1 MNHEDAAMRLIS
13 ICNHKGGCGKSATA
27 TNLAA
32 CLALKGK
39 HVLLVDLDPQCTATD
54 AMGLDVENLGKQM
67 YDVIVGEAD
76 LKDVIRHTEITGLDI
91 APCNMD
97 LKVAEK
103 QIEGQEG
110 NEYILKKQSPSF
122 DDYDFVIADTP
133 PNIGPLTLNSMAV
146 ATELIIPIQC
156 EYCSLRG
163 MSQLMTVADMA
174 EEALNNQPKRRI
186 LLTMYT
192 RTNIGNQV
200 VEAVRSHYGEKAY
213 QTVIP
218 RNIKVAEGPAQG
230 KPVVIYAPD
239 STGAVAYRALAEE
252 VLRDE

>member
-1 MNHEDAAMRLIS
+1 MRLIS

-27 TNLAA
+27 TNLAT

-39 HVLLVDLDPQCTATD
+39 RVLLIDLDPQCTATD
-54 AMGLDVENLGKQM
+54 AMGLNVEDLGKQM
-67 YDVIVGEAD
+67 YDVMLSEAE
-76 LKDVIRHTEITGLDI
+76 LKDIVRPTEIAGLDI

-110 NEYILKKQSPSF
+110 NEYILKKQMASLEG
-122 DDYDFVIADTP
+122 YDFVIMDTP

-146 ATELIIPIQC
+146 ATELIVPIQC

-163 MSQLMTVADMA
+163 MAQLMTVADMA
-174 EEALNNQPKRRI
+174 EEALGNRPKRRV

-200 VEAVRSHYGEKAY
+200 VDAVRSHYGQETFKM
-213 QTVIP
+213 VIP
-218 RNIKVAEGPAQG
+218 RSIKVAEGPAQG
-230 KPVVIYAPD
+230 KPVVTYAPA
-239 STGAVAYRALAEE
+239 STGALAYKALAKE
-252 VLRDE
+252 VLKDE

>member
-1 MNHEDAAMRLIS
+1 MRLIS

-39 HVLLVDLDPQCTATD
+39 HVLLIDLDPQCTATD

-67 YDVIVGEAD
+67 YDVMVNEAD
-76 LKDVIRHTEITGLDI
+76 LKDIVRPTEVPGLDI
-91 APCNMD
+91 APANMD

-103 QIEGQEG
+103 QIESQEG
-110 NEYILKKQSPSF
+110 NEYILKNQIAPLK
-122 DDYDFVIADTP
+122 DYDFVIMDTP
-133 PNIGPLTLNSMAV
+133 PNIAPLTLNSMAI

-163 MSQLMTVADMA
+163 MAQLMTVADMA
-174 EEALNNQPKRRI
+174 EEALDNRPKRRI

-200 VEAVRSHYGEKAY
+200 VEAVRSHYGDKAY

-230 KPVVIYAPD
+230 KPVVVYAPD
-239 STGAVAYRALAEE
+239 STGAAAYKALAEE

>member
-1 MNHEDAAMRLIS
+1 MRLIS

-39 HVLLVDLDPQCTATD
+39 HVLLIDLDPQCTATD

-67 YDVIVGEAD
+67 YDVMVNEAD
-76 LKDVIRHTEITGLDI
+76 LKDIVRPTEISGLDI
-91 APCNMD
+91 APANMD

-103 QIEGQEG
+103 KIESQEG
-110 NEYILKKQSPSF
+110 NEYILKNQMTSLN
-122 DDYDFVIADTP
+122 DYDFIIMDTP
-133 PNIGPLTLNSMAV
+133 PNIAPLTLNSMAI

-163 MSQLMTVADMA
+163 MAQLMTVADMA
-174 EEALNNQPKRRI
+174 EEALDNRPKRRI

-200 VEAVRSHYGEKAY
+200 VEAVRSHYGDKAY

-230 KPVVIYAPD
+230 KPVVVYAPD
-239 STGAVAYRALAEE
+239 STGAAAYKALAEE

>member
-1 MNHEDAAMRLIS
+1 MRLIS

-32 CLALKGK
+32 CLALDGM
-39 HVLLVDLDPQCTATD
+39 HVLLIDLDPQCTATD
-54 AMGLDVENLGKQM
+54 ALGLDVDNLGKQM
-67 YDVIVGEAD
+67 YDVMLKEAV
-76 LKDVIRHTEITGLDI
+76 LKDVIRPTVVPRLAI
-91 APCNMD
+91 APCNME

-110 NEYILKKQSPSF
+110 NEYILKEQMASM
-122 DDYDFVIADTP
+122 DDFDFVIMDTP

-163 MSQLMTVADMA
+163 MAQLMGVADMA
-174 EEALNNQPKRRI
+174 EAALGNRPKRRI

-200 VEAVRSHYGEKAY
+200 VEAVRSHYSEKAY
-213 QTVIP
+213 YTVIP

-239 STGAVAYRALAEE
+239 STGSAAYKALAVE
-252 VLRDE
+252 VLKDE

>member
-1 MNHEDAAMRLIS
+1 MRLIS

-32 CLALKGK
+32 CLAMKGK
-39 HVLLVDLDPQCTATD
+39 HVLLIDLDPQCTATD
-54 AMGLDVENLGKQM
+54 AMGLDVDNLGKQM
-67 YDVIVGEAD
+67 YDVIVKEAT
-76 LKDVIRHTEITGLDI
+76 LKEIVRSTEVRGLDI

-110 NEYILKKQSPSF
+110 NEYILKEQMASLEGF
-122 DDYDFVIADTP
+122 DFVIMDTP

-163 MSQLMTVADMA
+163 MSQLMNVADMA
-174 EEALNNQPKRRI
+174 EEALGNQPKRRI

-213 QTVIP
+213 SSIIP

-230 KPVVIYAPD
+230 KPVVVYAPD
-239 STGAVAYRALAEE
+239 STGSIAYQALAVE
-252 VLRDE
+252 VLKDE

>member
-1 MNHEDAAMRLIS
+1 MRLIS

-32 CLALKGK
+32 CLALNGK
-39 HVLLVDLDPQCTATD
+39 HVLLIDLDPQCTATD

-67 YDVIVGEAD
+67 YDVMINEAD
-76 LKDVIRHTEITGLDI
+76 LKDIVRPTEIPGLDI
-91 APCNMD
+91 APANMD

-110 NEYILKKQSPSF
+110 NEYILKNQIAFLK
-122 DDYDFVIADTP
+122 DYDFIIMDTP
-133 PNIGPLTLNSMAV
+133 PNIAPLTLNSMAI

-163 MSQLMTVADMA
+163 MAQLMNVADMA
-174 EEALNNQPKRRI
+174 EEALDNRPKRRI

-200 VEAVRSHYGEKAY
+200 VEAVRSHYGDKAY
-213 QTVIP
+213 QTIIP

-230 KPVVIYAPD
+230 KPVVVYAPD
-239 STGAVAYRALAEE
+239 STGAAAYKALAEE

>member
-1 MNHEDAAMRLIS
+1 MRLIS

-39 HVLLVDLDPQCTATD
+39 HVLLIDLDPQCTATD

-67 YDVIVGEAD
+67 YDVMVNEAD
-76 LKDVIRHTEITGLDI
+76 LKDIVRPTEVPGLDI
-91 APCNMD
+91 APANMD

-110 NEYILKKQSPSF
+110 NEYILKNQMTSLNN
-122 DDYDFVIADTP
+122 YDFIIMDTP
-133 PNIGPLTLNSMAV
+133 PNIAPLTLNSMAI

-163 MSQLMTVADMA
+163 MAQLMTVADMA
-174 EEALNNQPKRRI
+174 EEALDNRPKRRI

-200 VEAVRSHYGEKAY
+200 VEAVRSHYGDKAY

-230 KPVVIYAPD
+230 KPVVVYAPD
-239 STGAVAYRALAEE
+239 STGAAAYKALAEE

>member
-1 MNHEDAAMRLIS
+1 MRLIS

-39 HVLLVDLDPQCTATD
+39 HVLLIDLDPQCTATD
-54 AMGLDVENLGKQM
+54 AMGLDVDNLGQQM
-67 YDVIVGEAD
+67 YDVMVKDVA
-76 LKDVIRHTEITGLDI
+76 LKDIVRPTEIPGLDI
-91 APCNMD
+91 APANMD

-103 QIEGQEG
+103 QIESQEG
-110 NEYILKKQSPSF
+110 NEYILKNQMTSLN
-122 DDYDFVIADTP
+122 DYDFVIMDTP
-133 PNIGPLTLNSMAV
+133 PNIAPLTLNSMAV

-163 MSQLMTVADMA
+163 MAQLMTVADMA
-174 EEALNNQPKRRI
+174 EEALDNRPKRRI

-230 KPVVIYAPD
+230 KPVVVYAPD
-239 STGAVAYRALAEE
+239 STGATAYNALAEE

>member
-1 MNHEDAAMRLIS
+1 MRLIS

-32 CLALKGK
+32 CLAMKGK
-39 HVLLVDLDPQCTATD
+39 HVLLINLDPQCTATD
-54 AMGLDVENLGKQM
+54 AMGLDVDNLGRQM
-67 YDVIVGEAD
+67 YDVMVKEAN
-76 LKDVIRHTEITGLDI
+76 LKDVVRSTEVRGLDI

-103 QIEGQEG
+103 QIESQEG
-110 NEYILKKQSPSF
+110 NEYILKEQMASLDGF
-122 DDYDFVIADTP
+122 DFVIMDTP

-163 MSQLMTVADMA
+163 MSQLMNVADMA
-174 EEALNNQPKRRI
+174 EEALGNQPKRRI
-186 LLTMYT
+186 LLPMYT

-213 QTVIP
+213 RSVIP

-230 KPVVIYAPD
+230 KPVVVYALD
-239 STGAVAYRALAEE
+239 STGSVAYQALAVE
-252 VLRDE
+252 VLKDK

>member
-1 MNHEDAAMRLIS
+1 MRLIS
-13 ICNHKGGCGKSATA
+13 VCNHKGGCGKSATA

-32 CLALKGK
+32 CLALNGK
-39 HVLLVDLDPQCTATD
+39 HVLLIDLDPQCTATD
-54 AMGLDVENLGKQM
+54 AMGLDVEDLGRQM
-67 YDVIVGEAD
+67 YDVMIKDAT
-76 LKDVIRHTEITGLDI
+76 LKDIVRSTEISGLDI
-91 APCNMD
+91 APTNMD

-110 NEYILKKQSPSF
+110 HEYILKDQIASLNG
-122 DDYDFVIADTP
+122 YDFVIMDTP
-133 PNIGPLTLNSMAV
+133 PNIGPLTLNSMAI

-174 EEALNNQPKRRI
+174 EEALENKPKRRV

-200 VEAVRSHYGEKAY
+200 VEAVRAHYGKDAY
-213 QTVIP
+213 HTIIP

-230 KPVVIYAPD
+230 KPVVLYAPD
-239 STGAVAYRALAEE
+239 STGAIAYEALTKE
-252 VLRDE
+252 VLQDE

>member
-1 MNHEDAAMRLIS
+1 
-13 ICNHKGGCGKSATA
+13 
-27 TNLAA
+27 
-32 CLALKGK
+32 
-39 HVLLVDLDPQCTATD
+39 
-54 AMGLDVENLGKQM
+54 MGLDVENLGKQM
-67 YDVIVGEAD
+67 YDVIVKETT
-76 LKDVIRHTEITGLDI
+76 LKDIVRQTEVTGLDI
-91 APCNMD
+91 APSNMD

-110 NEYILKKQSPSF
+110 NEYILKNQIASLN
-122 DDYDFVIADTP
+122 DYDFVIMDTP
-133 PNIGPLTLNSMAV
+133 PNIGPLTLNSMAI

-163 MSQLMTVADMA
+163 MSQLMNVADMA
-174 EEALNNQPKRRI
+174 EEALGNRPKRRI

-200 VEAVRSHYGEKAY
+200 IEAVRSHYGESAY
-213 QTVIP
+213 RTVIP

-239 STGAVAYRALAEE
+239 STGSVAYQALTEE
-252 VLRDE
+252 VLQDE

>member
-1 MNHEDAAMRLIS
+1 MRLIS

-32 CLALKGK
+32 CLALNGK
-39 HVLLVDLDPQCTATD
+39 HVLLIDLDPQCTATD

-67 YDVIVGEAD
+67 YDVMINEAD
-76 LKDVIRHTEITGLDI
+76 LKDIVRPTEIPGLDI
-91 APCNMD
+91 APANMD

-110 NEYILKKQSPSF
+110 NEYILKNQIAFLK
-122 DDYDFVIADTP
+122 DYDFIIMDTP
-133 PNIGPLTLNSMAV
+133 PNIAPLTLNSMAI

-163 MSQLMTVADMA
+163 MAQLMNVADMA
-174 EEALNNQPKRRI
+174 EEALDNRPKRRI

-239 STGAVAYRALAEE
+239 STGAVAYKALAEE

>member
-1 MNHEDAAMRLIS
+1 MRLIS

-39 HVLLVDLDPQCTATD
+39 HVLLIDLDPQCTATD
-54 AMGLDVENLGKQM
+54 AMGLDVDDLGKQM
-67 YDVIVGEAD
+67 YDVMVKDAA
-76 LKDVIRHTEITGLDI
+76 LKDIVRPTEVPGLDI
-91 APCNMD
+91 APANMD

-103 QIEGQEG
+103 HIESQEG
-110 NEYILKKQSPSF
+110 NEYILKNQIASLN
-122 DDYDFVIADTP
+122 DYDFVIMDTP
-133 PNIGPLTLNSMAV
+133 PNIAPLTLNSMAV

-174 EEALNNQPKRRI
+174 EEALGNQPKRRI

-200 VEAVRSHYGEKAY
+200 VEAVRSHYGDKAY

-239 STGAVAYRALAEE
+239 STGAVAYKALAEE
-252 VLRDE
+252 VLKDEW

>member
-1 MNHEDAAMRLIS
+1 VRDIMRLIS

-32 CLALKGK
+32 CLALNGK
-39 HVLLVDLDPQCTATD
+39 RVLLIDLDPQCTATD
-54 AMGLDVENLGKQM
+54 AMGLDVDNIGRQM
-67 YDVIVGEAD
+67 FDVLVGDAS
-76 LKDVIRHTEITGLDI
+76 LKDIVRPTEIPGLDI
-91 APCNMD
+91 APANMD

-110 NEYILKKQSPSF
+110 NEYILKNQMASLNG
-122 DDYDFVIADTP
+122 YDFVIMDTP
-133 PNIGPLTLNSMAV
+133 PNIAPLTLNSMAI

-163 MSQLMTVADMA
+163 MAQLMTVADMA
-174 EEALNNQPKRRI
+174 EEALGNQPKRRI

-200 VEAVRSHYGEKAY
+200 VEAVRSHYGENAY
-213 QTVIP
+213 QTIIP

-230 KPVVIYAPD
+230 KPVVIYAPE
-239 STGAVAYRALAEE
+239 STGAAAYKALAEE

>member
-1 MNHEDAAMRLIS
+1 M
-13 ICNHKGGCGKSATA
+13 
-27 TNLAA
+27 
-32 CLALKGK
+32 KGK
-39 HVLLVDLDPQCTATD
+39 HVLLIDLDPQCTATD
-54 AMGLDVENLGKQM
+54 AMGLDVDNLGRQM
-67 YDVIVGEAD
+67 YDVMVKEAK
-76 LKDVIRHTEITGLDI
+76 LKDVVRSTEVHGLDI

-110 NEYILKKQSPSF
+110 NEYILKEQVASLGGSF
-122 DDYDFVIADTP
+122 DFVIMDTP

-163 MSQLMTVADMA
+163 MSQLMNVADMA
-174 EEALNNQPKRRI
+174 EEALGNQPKRRI

-213 QTVIP
+213 RSVIP

-230 KPVVIYAPD
+230 KPVVVYAPD
-239 STGAVAYRALAEE
+239 STGSIAYQALSEE
-252 VLRDE
+252 VLKDE

>member
-1 MNHEDAAMRLIS
+1 MRIIS

-32 CLALKGK
+32 CLALNGK
-39 HVLLVDLDPQCTATD
+39 RVLLIDLDPQCTATD
-54 AMGLDVENLGKQM
+54 AMGLDVDNLGKQM
-67 YDVIVGEAD
+67 YEVMIGDAT
-76 LKDVIRHTEITGLDI
+76 LKDIVRPTEVPGLNI
-91 APCNMD
+91 APANMD

-103 QIEGQEG
+103 QIESQEG
-110 NEYILKKQSPSF
+110 NEYILKNQMASL
-122 DDYDFVIADTP
+122 DDYDFVIMDTP
-133 PNIGPLTLNSMAV
+133 PNIAPLTLNSMAV

-163 MSQLMTVADMA
+163 MAQLMTVADMA
-174 EEALNNQPKRRI
+174 EEALSNQPKRRI

-213 QTVIP
+213 HTVIP

-239 STGAVAYRALAEE
+239 STGAAAYKALAEE

>member
-1 MNHEDAAMRLIS
+1 MRLIS

-32 CLALKGK
+32 CLAMKGK
-39 HVLLVDLDPQCTATD
+39 HVLLIDLDPQCTATD
-54 AMGLDVENLGKQM
+54 AMGLDVDNLGRQM
-67 YDVIVGEAD
+67 YDVMVKEAK
-76 LKDVIRHTEITGLDI
+76 LKDVVRSTEVHGLDI

-110 NEYILKKQSPSF
+110 NEYILKEQVASLGGSF
-122 DDYDFVIADTP
+122 DFVIMDTP

-163 MSQLMTVADMA
+163 MSQLMNVADMA
-174 EEALNNQPKRRI
+174 EEALGNQPKRRI

-213 QTVIP
+213 RSVIP

-230 KPVVIYAPD
+230 KPVVVYAPD
-239 STGAVAYRALAEE
+239 STGSIAYQALSEE
-252 VLRDE
+252 VLKDE

>member
-1 MNHEDAAMRLIS
+1 MRVIS

-32 CLALKGK
+32 CLAMKGK
-39 HVLLVDLDPQCTATD
+39 HVLLIDLDPQCTATD
-54 AMGLDVENLGKQM
+54 AMGLDVDNLGRQM
-67 YDVIVGEAD
+67 YDVMVKEAN
-76 LKDVIRHTEITGLDI
+76 LKDVVRSTEVRGLDI

-110 NEYILKKQSPSF
+110 NEYILKEQMASLDGF
-122 DDYDFVIADTP
+122 DFIIMDTP

-163 MSQLMTVADMA
+163 MSQLMNVADMA
-174 EEALNNQPKRRI
+174 EEALGNQPKRRI

-213 QTVIP
+213 RSVIP

-230 KPVVIYAPD
+230 KPVVVYAPD
-239 STGAVAYRALAEE
+239 STGSVAYQALAVE
-252 VLRDE
+252 VLKDE

>member
-1 MNHEDAAMRLIS
+1 MRLIS

-39 HVLLVDLDPQCTATD
+39 HVLLIDLDPQCTASD
-54 AMGLDVENLGKQM
+54 ALGLDVENLGKQM
-67 YDVIVGEAD
+67 FDVVLKEASLSD
-76 LKDVIRHTEITGLDI
+76 IIRPTEIANLSI

-103 QIEGQEG
+103 QIEGQTG
-110 NEYILKKQSPSF
+110 NEYILKEQMPSL
-122 DDYDFVIADTP
+122 DSGYDFIIMDTP
-133 PNIGPLTLNSMAV
+133 PNIGPLTLNSMAI

-163 MSQLMTVADMA
+163 MSQLMNVADMA
-174 EEALNNQPKRRI
+174 EEALGNQPKRRI

-200 VEAVRSHYGEKAY
+200 VEAVRSHYGKDTY
-213 QTVIP
+213 NTVIP
-218 RNIKVAEGPAQG
+218 RNVKVAEGPAQG
-230 KPVVIYAPD
+230 KSVVVYAPD
-239 STGAVAYRALAEE
+239 STGSIAYQALAEE
-252 VLRDE
+252 VLQDE

>member
-1 MNHEDAAMRLIS
+1 MRLIS

-32 CLALKGK
+32 CLAMKGK
-39 HVLLVDLDPQCTATD
+39 HVLLIDLDPQCTATD
-54 AMGLDVENLGKQM
+54 AMGLDVDNLGRQM
-67 YDVIVGEAD
+67 YDVMVKEAN
-76 LKDVIRHTEITGLDI
+76 LKDVVRSTEVRGLDI

-103 QIEGQEG
+103 QIESQEG
-110 NEYILKKQSPSF
+110 NEYILKEQMASLDGF
-122 DDYDFVIADTP
+122 DFVIMDTP

-146 ATELIIPIQC
+146 ATELIIPIQR

-163 MSQLMTVADMA
+163 MSQLMNVADMA
-174 EEALNNQPKRRI
+174 EEALGNRPKRRI

-200 VEAVRSHYGEKAY
+200 VDAVRSHYGEKAY
-213 QTVIP
+213 RSVIP

-230 KPVVIYAPD
+230 KPVVVYAPD
-239 STGAVAYRALAEE
+239 STGSVAYQALAVE
-252 VLRDE
+252 VLKDE

>member
-1 MNHEDAAMRLIS
+1 
-13 ICNHKGGCGKSATA
+13 
-27 TNLAA
+27 
-32 CLALKGK
+32 
-39 HVLLVDLDPQCTATD
+39 
-54 AMGLDVENLGKQM
+54 MGLDVENLGKQM
-67 YDVIVGEAD
+67 YDVMVNEAD
-76 LKDVIRHTEITGLDI
+76 LKDIVRPTEIPGLDI
-91 APCNMD
+91 APANMD

-110 NEYILKKQSPSF
+110 NEYILKNQIASLN
-122 DDYDFVIADTP
+122 DYDFIIMDTP
-133 PNIGPLTLNSMAV
+133 PNIAPLTLNSMAI

-163 MSQLMTVADMA
+163 MAQLMTVADMA
-174 EEALNNQPKRRI
+174 EEALDNRPKRRI

-200 VEAVRSHYGEKAY
+200 VEAVRSHYGDKAY

-230 KPVVIYAPD
+230 KPVVVYAPD
-239 STGAVAYRALAEE
+239 STGAAAYKALAEE
-252 VLRDE
+252 VLRDEW

>member
-1 MNHEDAAMRLIS
+1 M
-13 ICNHKGGCGKSATA
+13 
-27 TNLAA
+27 
-32 CLALKGK
+32 KGK
-39 HVLLVDLDPQCTATD
+39 HVLLIDLDPQCTATD
-54 AMGLDVENLGKQM
+54 ALGLDVDKLGRQM
-67 YDVIVGEAD
+67 YDVMVKEAN
-76 LKDVIRHTEITGLDI
+76 LKDIVRSTEVSGLDI

-110 NEYILKKQSPSF
+110 NEYILKVQMASLDGF
-122 DDYDFVIADTP
+122 DFVIMDTP

-163 MSQLMTVADMA
+163 MSQLMNVADMA
-174 EEALNNQPKRRI
+174 EEALGNQPKRRI

-213 QTVIP
+213 RSVIP

-230 KPVVIYAPD
+230 KPVVVYAPD
-239 STGAVAYRALAEE
+239 STGSVAYQALAVE
-252 VLRDE
+252 VLKDE

>member
-1 MNHEDAAMRLIS
+1 MRIIS

-32 CLALKGK
+32 CLALNGK
-39 HVLLVDLDPQCTATD
+39 RVLLIDLDPQCTATD
-54 AMGLDVENLGKQM
+54 AMGLDVDNLGKQM
-67 YDVIVGEAD
+67 YEVMIGDAT
-76 LKDVIRHTEITGLDI
+76 LKDIVRPTEVPGLDI
-91 APCNMD
+91 APANMD

-103 QIEGQEG
+103 QIESQEG
-110 NEYILKKQSPSF
+110 NEYILKNQMASL
-122 DDYDFVIADTP
+122 DDYDFVIMDTP
-133 PNIGPLTLNSMAV
+133 PNIAPLTLNSMAV

-163 MSQLMTVADMA
+163 MAQLMTVADMA
-174 EEALNNQPKRRI
+174 EEALSNQPKRRI

-213 QTVIP
+213 HTVIP

-239 STGAVAYRALAEE
+239 STGAAAYKALAEE

>member
-1 MNHEDAAMRLIS
+1 MRLIS

-32 CLALKGK
+32 CLALNGK
-39 HVLLVDLDPQCTATD
+39 RVLLIDLDPQCTATD
-54 AMGLDVENLGKQM
+54 AMGLDVEDLGKQM
-67 YDVIVGEAD
+67 YDVMAKDVT
-76 LKDVIRHTEITGLDI
+76 LKDIVRPTEIPGLDI
-91 APCNMD
+91 APANMD

-103 QIEGQEG
+103 QIESQEG
-110 NEYILKKQSPSF
+110 NEYILKNQMSSLG
-122 DDYDFVIADTP
+122 DYDFVIMDTP
-133 PNIGPLTLNSMAV
+133 PNIAPLTLNSMAI

-163 MSQLMTVADMA
+163 MAQLMAVADMA
-174 EEALNNQPKRRI
+174 EEALDNRPKRRI

-200 VEAVRSHYGEKAY
+200 VEAVRSHYGENAY

-230 KPVVIYAPD
+230 KPVVVYAPD
-239 STGAVAYRALAEE
+239 STGAAAYRALAEE

>member
-1 MNHEDAAMRLIS
+1 MRLIS

-32 CLALKGK
+32 CLALNGK
-39 HVLLVDLDPQCTATD
+39 HVLLMDLDPQCTATD
-54 AMGLDVENLGKQM
+54 AMGLDVDNLGKQM
-67 YDVIVGEAD
+67 YDVIIKEAK
-76 LKDVIRHTEITGLDI
+76 LKDVVRPTEITGLDI

-110 NEYILKKQSPSF
+110 NEYILKDQTDSLGSF
-122 DDYDFVIADTP
+122 DFVIMDTP

-163 MSQLMTVADMA
+163 MSQLMNVADMA
-174 EEALNNQPKRRI
+174 AEALGNRPKRRI

-200 VEAVRSHYGEKAY
+200 VEAVRSHYGERAY
-213 QTVIP
+213 RTIIP

-239 STGAVAYRALAEE
+239 STGSIAYQALAEE
-252 VLRDE
+252 VLKDE

>member
-1 MNHEDAAMRLIS
+1 MRLIS

-39 HVLLVDLDPQCTATD
+39 HVLLIDLDPQCTATD
-54 AMGLDVENLGKQM
+54 AMGLDVDNLGKQM
-67 YDVIVGEAD
+67 YDVMVKDVD
-76 LKDVIRHTEITGLDI
+76 LKDIVRPTEILGLDI
-91 APCNMD
+91 APANMD

-103 QIEGQEG
+103 QIESQEG
-110 NEYILKKQSPSF
+110 NEYILKNQMASLN
-122 DDYDFVIADTP
+122 DYDFVIMDTP
-133 PNIGPLTLNSMAV
+133 PNIAPLTLNSMAI

-163 MSQLMTVADMA
+163 MAQLMTVADMA
-174 EEALNNQPKRRI
+174 EEALDNRPKRRI

-200 VEAVRSHYGEKAY
+200 VEAVRSHYGDKAY

-230 KPVVIYAPD
+230 KPVVVYAPD
-239 STGAVAYRALAEE
+239 STGAAAYKALAEE

>member
-1 MNHEDAAMRLIS
+1 MRLIS

-32 CLALKGK
+32 CLAMKGK
-39 HVLLVDLDPQCTATD
+39 HVLLIDLDPQCTATD
-54 AMGLDVENLGKQM
+54 AMGLDVDNLGKQM
-67 YDVIVGEAD
+67 YDVMVKEAN
-76 LKDVIRHTEITGLDI
+76 LKDVIRSTDVRGLDI

-110 NEYILKKQSPSF
+110 NEYILKEQMASLVGF
-122 DDYDFVIADTP
+122 DFVVMDTP

-146 ATELIIPIQC
+146 ASELIIPVQC

-163 MSQLMTVADMA
+163 MAQLMNVADMA
-174 EEALNNQPKRRI
+174 EEALANQPKRRI

-200 VEAVRSHYGEKAY
+200 VEAVRSHYGKKAY
-213 QTVIP
+213 HSVIP

-230 KPVVIYAPD
+230 KPVVVYAPD
-239 STGAVAYRALAEE
+239 STGSVAYQALAVE
-252 VLRDE
+252 VLKDE

>member
-1 MNHEDAAMRLIS
+1 MRLIS

-39 HVLLVDLDPQCTATD
+39 HVLLIDLDPQCTATD
-54 AMGLDVENLGKQM
+54 AMGLDVDNLGQQM
-67 YDVIVGEAD
+67 YDVMVKDVA
-76 LKDVIRHTEITGLDI
+76 LKDIVRPTEIPGLDI
-91 APCNMD
+91 APANMD

-103 QIEGQEG
+103 QIESQEG
-110 NEYILKKQSPSF
+110 NEYILKNQMISLN
-122 DDYDFVIADTP
+122 DYDFVIMDTP
-133 PNIGPLTLNSMAV
+133 PNIAPLTLNSLAV

-163 MSQLMTVADMA
+163 MAQLMTVADMA
-174 EEALNNQPKRRI
+174 EEALDNRPKRRI

-230 KPVVIYAPD
+230 KPVVVYAPD
-239 STGAVAYRALAEE
+239 STGATAYNALAEE